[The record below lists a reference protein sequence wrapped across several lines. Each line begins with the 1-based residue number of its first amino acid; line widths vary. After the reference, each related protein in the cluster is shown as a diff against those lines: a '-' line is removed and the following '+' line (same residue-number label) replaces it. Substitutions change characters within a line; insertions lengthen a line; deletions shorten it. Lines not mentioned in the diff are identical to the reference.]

1 MKTNNLKDLSINGI
15 ASFLQLNYKAN
26 EIAEETLFEIID
38 KLLNQIDLG
47 KQHQL
52 SSHSELLY
60 QQEMLQKMQL
70 ELDYFLSA
78 TNGID
83 FQIKNHV
90 QAIYLEVISRLSGKQ
105 IVVKTPKK
113 QFGNLNARQIAILFN
128 ALKEL
133 NLIND
138 RKTELGDGLSILFG
152 ISSDNIRVRL
162 SYAYDYE
169 ENDREACISFMEAW
183 IKRFKDIE
191 PIKKN

>member
-1 MKTNNLKDLSINGI
+1 MKTNDLIDLSINGI

-162 SYAYDYE
+162 SYPYDYE